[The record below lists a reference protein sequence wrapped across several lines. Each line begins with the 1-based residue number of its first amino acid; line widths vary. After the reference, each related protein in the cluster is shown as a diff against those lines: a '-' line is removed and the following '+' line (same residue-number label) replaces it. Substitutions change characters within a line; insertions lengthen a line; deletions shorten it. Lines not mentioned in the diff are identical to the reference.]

1 LQKTEGGGWKKERK
15 KEEVVSFLERE
26 NESVVTVDHNE
37 SL

>member
-1 LQKTEGGGWKKERK
+1 VEGGRK

-26 NESVVTVDHNE
+26 NERESVITVDHNE